1 MIEVYTDGASNGNPG
16 ISGAGVYIKAYG
28 KQYEYSIPLK
38 EMSNHEAEF
47 HAVNKA
53 LEICLE
59 KFPDEILS
67 FQSDSQIVVTAV
79 EKRFAKNPIFKQL
92 LDEIMEKANQFP
104 HYFIKWIPGKQN
116 FHADQLAKKAIQI
129 QQK

>member
-1 MIEVYTDGASNGNPG
+1 MIEVYTDGASGGNPG
-16 ISGAGVYIKAYG
+16 RSGVGVYIKAYG

-67 FQSDSQIVVTAV
+67 FQSDSQAVVVAI
-79 EKRFAKNPIFKQL
+79 EKKFAKNPDFKQI
-92 LDEIMEKANQFP
+92 LDEILEKASHFP
-104 HYFIKWIPGKQN
+104 YFFIKWIPSKHN
-116 FHADQLAKKAIQI
+116 FHADQLAKKAIQM